1 MYYALVAIFIIVL
14 FLLLR
19 AKKSK
24 PTEKLTFID
33 LNEHNGKLFNDLAND
48 NIKFGNSDKAI
59 YYFTKAIELKPEL
72 SEYYL
77 NRGNLYWDLGI
88 SSLALIDWRTAENL
102 GSTTATE
109 LLNKNKPIHQAKA
122 EKITEFETLLNDF
135 GIDYLYHMTQQKK
148 TKPDESVYQE
158 KTIDWIIV
166 LLIVGNI
173 LLIWVFLNLDKVL
186 PILLNILGV
195 PKWFME

>member
-59 YYFTKAIELKPEL
+59 YYFTKAI
-72 SEYYL
+72 
-77 NRGNLYWDLGI
+77 
-88 SSLALIDWRTAENL
+88 
-102 GSTTATE
+102 
-109 LLNKNKPIHQAKA
+109 
-122 EKITEFETLLNDF
+122 
-135 GIDYLYHMTQQKK
+135 
-148 TKPDESVYQE
+148 
-158 KTIDWIIV
+158 II
-166 LLIVGNI
+166 
-173 LLIWVFLNLDKVL
+173 KRRRSR
-186 PILLNILGV
+186 
-195 PKWFME
+195 